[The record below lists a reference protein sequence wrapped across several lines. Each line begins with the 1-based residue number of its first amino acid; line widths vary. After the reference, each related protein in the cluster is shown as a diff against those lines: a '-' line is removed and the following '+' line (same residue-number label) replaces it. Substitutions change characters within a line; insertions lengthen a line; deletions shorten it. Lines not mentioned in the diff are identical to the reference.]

1 MKTFAELLAEQT
13 KALEITEADLDDL
26 VENLTWADI
35 ADLYDDSDFVDDDE
49 ELDEAISA
57 QSRLKKR
64 MSMARHKAK
73 RTTMR
78 GIKLRRASDPK
89 VLRKRATAA
98 ARRAMA
104 AKLLIGRD
112 RSKLSPAEKDMI
124 EARLKS
130 MKGLQ
135 NVLAMRMVPKIRKL
149 EQGRLYSKA
158 KRK

>member
-1 MKTFAELLAEQT
+1 
-13 KALEITEADLDDL
+13 
-26 VENLTWADI
+26 
-35 ADLYDDSDFVDDDE
+35 
-49 ELDEAISA
+49 
-57 QSRLKKR
+57 
-64 MSMARHKAK
+64 
-73 RTTMR
+73 
-78 GIKLRRASDPK
+78 
-89 VLRKRATAA
+89 
-98 ARRAMA
+98 MA
-104 AKLLIGRD
+104 AKLLRGRD